1 MKILLTLVVLAQM
14 AFALDDVSLGLPGR
28 ITQSHLVLASGDGTF
43 DLCGFECS
51 VKILGSRTFYLRD
64 RQLSS
69 CAHDCRRST
78 APGVVP
84 FFATYAKG
92 ETESLT
98 LFILKDMPVSQP
110 KKRRHSGDDDQ
121 PDAKRWSPINP
132 GI

>member
-1 MKILLTLVVLAQM
+1 MKILLILIVLTQM
-14 AFALDDVSLGLPGR
+14 AFALDDVSSGFPGR
-28 ITQSHLVLASGDGTF
+28 ITQDHLELVSGGDTF

-51 VKILGSRTFYLRD
+51 IKILGSGTFHLRD

-69 CAHDCRRST
+69 CTYDCRRST
-78 APGVVP
+78 APGIIP
-84 FFATYAKG
+84 FFATYTNG

-98 LFILKDMPVSQP
+98 MFVLRQTSVSQS

-132 GI
+132 RI